1 MKIRLALLATLIFS
15 IAAPTLS
22 FAAGDRF
29 ALVIGNAKYPDADAP
44 LKEPVNDA
52 RDVADELKRDGFT
65 VEVGENLTGDGMR
78 RAFDR
83 LYGKIKPG
91 SVALIFFS
99 GYGIQSNR
107 QSYMI
112 PIDAQ
117 IWAEADVRRDG
128 FSLETVLGEINSRG
142 AGVKIALIDA
152 SRRNPFERR
161 FRSFSAGLAPVIAP
175 NGTLVMYSAALSSVV
190 SDNGSDHSL
199 FVRELLKEIR
209 TPDLMAEETLNRT
222 RVGVTRASRQ
232 EQVPW
237 ISSSLAEDFS
247 FIPAGAGG
255 PSNAAP
261 APAASPS
268 PEVAA
273 APPVAPPPAPPAATP
288 TPPAA
293 TPTPPAATA
302 PTPPPAPPKPPVAA
316 APTAPPPEPK
326 APEIALPP
334 PAAPPPV
341 VIQPTPAPSNSP
353 VLADDPTIKSLS
365 EKLDK
370 NPDDAAALY
379 RRGQVYASK
388 GAYDLAVKDFT
399 NSLRLNP
406 KDVEAYNNRCWVR
419 TVIGDLQA
427 ALKDCNEALRLRP
440 NFVDALDSRG
450 LMNLKGGQNK
460 NAIADFDAALK
471 INPRLTS
478 SLYGRG
484 LARQRNGAVAEGDL
498 DIANAKAMD
507 PNIVK
512 EFADYGVQ

>member
-1 MKIRLALLATLIFS
+1 MNIRLALLLTLVFS
-15 IAAPTLS
+15 VASIVPGY
-22 FAAGDRF
+22 AAGDRY
-29 ALVIGNAKYPDADAP
+29 ALVIGNAKYPDAEAP
-44 LKEPVNDA
+44 LREPINDA
-52 RDVADELKRDGFT
+52 RDVAEELKRDGFS
-65 VEVGENLTGDGMR
+65 VEIGENLTGEAMR
-78 RAFDR
+78 RAFER
-83 LYGKIKPG
+83 FYGKVKPG

-99 GYGIQSNR
+99 GFGVQSSR

-112 PIDAQ
+112 PVDAQ
-117 IWAEADVRRDG
+117 IWTEADVRRDG

-190 SDNGSDHSL
+190 ADNGSDRSL

-209 TPDLMAEETLNRT
+209 VPDLMAEETLNRT
-222 RVGVTRASRQ
+222 RVGVTRASRS

-247 FIPAGAGG
+247 FIPGGAG
-255 PSNAAP
+255 PRP
-261 APAASPS
+261 APQQQA
-268 PEVAA
+268 VI
-273 APPVAPPPAPPAATP
+273 PPPAQQQSVAPPPPPPPPPVQQTVAPPPPPPVQAVVPPPPPPSPPSEKP
-288 TPPAA
+288 TPP
-293 TPTPPAATA
+293 TQ
-302 PTPPPAPPKPPVAA
+302 VA
-316 APTAPPPEPK
+316 
-326 APEIALPP
+326 
-334 PAAPPPV
+334 
-341 VIQPTPAPSNSP
+341 
-353 VLADDPTIKSLS
+353 LADDPTIKSLTA
-365 EKLDK
+365 KLVD

-388 GAYDLAVKDFT
+388 GAYDLAIKDFN

-406 KDVEAYNNRCWVR
+406 KDVEAYNNRCWAR

-450 LMNLKGGQNK
+450 LVNLKSGQTK

-484 LARQRNGAVAEGDL
+484 LAKKRNGSISEGDL

-507 PNIVK
+507 PNIAK

>member
-1 MKIRLALLATLIFS
+1 MKTRVALLLTLIFS
-15 IAAPTLS
+15 FVSIAPS

-29 ALVIGNAKYPDADAP
+29 ALVIGNAKYPDAEAP
-44 LKEPVNDA
+44 LKEPINDA
-52 RDVADELKRDGFT
+52 RDVADELKRDGFN
-65 VEVGENLTGDGMR
+65 VDIGENLTGDAMR
-78 RAFDR
+78 RAFDK

-99 GYGIQSNR
+99 GFGVQSSR

-112 PIDAQ
+112 PVDAQ
-117 IWAEADVRRDG
+117 IWTEPDVRRDG

-175 NGTLVMYSAALSSVV
+175 NGTLVMYSAALSSVI
-190 SDNGSDHSL
+190 SDNGTDHSL

-222 RVGVTRASRQ
+222 RVGVTRASRS

-247 FIPAGAGG
+247 FIPGG
-255 PSNAAP
+255 SGPRPAPPPPPPAPAPQVAAP
-261 APAASPS
+261 APA
-268 PEVAA
+268 PE
-273 APPVAPPPAPPAATP
+273 PPPLPPPPKQVETVIPPPAPPAVPAKPSETP
-288 TPPAA
+288 TV
-293 TPTPPAATA
+293 
-302 PTPPPAPPKPPVAA
+302 VA
-316 APTAPPPEPK
+316 
-326 APEIALPP
+326 
-334 PAAPPPV
+334 
-341 VIQPTPAPSNSP
+341 
-353 VLADDPTIKSLS
+353 LADDPTIKSLTA
-365 EKLDK
+365 KLIE

-388 GAYDLAVKDFT
+388 GAYDLAIKDFN
-399 NSLRLNP
+399 NSLRVNP
-406 KDVEAYNNRCWVR
+406 KDVEAFNNRCWAR

-450 LMNLKGGQNK
+450 LVNLKSGQTK

-484 LARQRNGAVAEGDL
+484 LAKKRNGSISEGDL
-498 DIANAKAMD
+498 DINNAKAMD
-507 PNIVK
+507 PNIAK

>member
-1 MKIRLALLATLIFS
+1 LGWTAANMKIRVLLLSLLLSVSSAATSL
-15 IAAPTLS
+15 
-22 FAAGDRF
+22 AAGERL
-29 ALVIGNAKYPDADAP
+29 ALVIGNAKYPDAEAP
-44 LKEPVNDA
+44 LREPINDA
-52 RDVADELKRDGFT
+52 REVAAELKRDGFT
-65 VEVGENLTGDGMR
+65 VEIGENLTGDQMR
-78 RAFDR
+78 RAFEK

-99 GYGIQSNR
+99 GFGIQSGR

-112 PIDAQ
+112 PVDAQ
-117 IWAEADVRRDG
+117 IWTEPDVRRDG

-190 SDNGSDHSL
+190 GDSGGDRSL

-209 TPDLMAEETLNRT
+209 VPDLMAEETLNRT
-222 RVGVTRASRQ
+222 RVGVTRASRS

-247 FIPAGAGG
+247 FIPGGSGAR
-255 PSNAAP
+255 PSAP
-261 APAASPS
+261 PPPPAASS
-268 PEVAA
+268 
-273 APPVAPPPAPPAATP
+273 PPAPPPVQQTTVTP
-288 TPPAA
+288 SPP
-293 TPTPPAATA
+293 
-302 PTPPPAPPKPPVAA
+302 
-316 APTAPPPEPK
+316 
-326 APEIALPP
+326 
-334 PAAPPPV
+334 PPPV
-341 VIQPTPAPSNSP
+341 QDTPAIPPPPKQIEVNIP
-353 VLADDPTIKSLS
+353 PPPPPPQQPAKTEVALADDPTIKSLS
-365 EKLDK
+365 AKLND

-388 GAYDLAVKDFT
+388 GAYDLAIKDFN

-406 KDVEAYNNRCWVR
+406 KDVEAYNNRCWAR

-450 LMNLKGGQNK
+450 LLNLKSGQTK
-460 NAIADFDAALK
+460 NAIADFDAALR

-484 LARQRNGAVAEGDL
+484 LAKKRNGSIAEGDL

>member
-1 MKIRLALLATLIFS
+1 MIWTAVIMKIRLALLLTLFFS
-15 IAAPTLS
+15 VASVAPS
-22 FAAGDRF
+22 FAAGERY
-29 ALVIGNAKYPDADAP
+29 ALVIGNAKYPDAEAP
-44 LKEPVNDA
+44 LKEPINDA
-52 RDVADELKRDGFT
+52 RDIAEELKRDGFN
-65 VEVGENLTGDGMR
+65 VDIGENLTGEQMR
-78 RAFDR
+78 RAFER

-99 GYGIQSNR
+99 GFGVQSSR

-112 PIDAQ
+112 PVDAQ
-117 IWAEADVRRDG
+117 IWTEPDVRRDG

-175 NGTLVMYSAALSSVV
+175 NGTLEMYSAALSSVV
-190 SDNGSDHSL
+190 SDNGSDRSL
-199 FVRELLKEIR
+199 FVKELLKEIR

-222 RVGVTRASRQ
+222 RVGVTRVSRQ

-247 FIPAGAGG
+247 FIPSGSG
-255 PSNAAP
+255 PRP
-261 APAASPS
+261 ASP
-268 PEVAA
+268 PP
-273 APPVAPPPAPPAATP
+273 PPVATAPAPPPAPAPA
-288 TPPAA
+288 PAPVA
-293 TPTPPAATA
+293 APA
-302 PTPPPAPPKPPVAA
+302 PPPPAPPKPVDAA
-316 APTAPPPEPK
+316 IPPP
-326 APEIALPP
+326 PP
-334 PAAPPPV
+334 PAKPAESPS
-341 VIQPTPAPSNSP
+341 PTA
-353 VLADDPTIKSLS
+353 VALADDPTIKSLTT
-365 EKLDK
+365 KLND

-388 GAYDLAVKDFT
+388 GAYELAIKDFN

-406 KDVEAYNNRCWVR
+406 KDVEAFNNRCWAR

-450 LMNLKGGQNK
+450 LVNLKSGQNK
-460 NAIADFDAALK
+460 NAISDFDAALK

-484 LARQRNGAVAEGDL
+484 LAKKRNGSIPEGDL
-498 DIANAKAMD
+498 DINNAKAMD

>member
-1 MKIRLALLATLIFS
+1 VIWTAVIMKIRLALLLSLFFS
-15 IAAPTLS
+15 VASVAPS
-22 FAAGDRF
+22 FAAGERY
-29 ALVIGNAKYPDADAP
+29 ALVIGNAKYPDAEAP
-44 LKEPVNDA
+44 LKEPINDA
-52 RDVADELKRDGFT
+52 RDIAEELKRDGFN
-65 VEVGENLTGDGMR
+65 VDIGENLTAEQMR
-78 RAFDR
+78 RAFER

-99 GYGIQSNR
+99 GFGVQSSR

-112 PIDAQ
+112 PVDAQ
-117 IWAEADVRRDG
+117 IWTEPDVRRDG
-128 FSLETVLGEINSRG
+128 FSLEAVLGEINSRG

-190 SDNGSDHSL
+190 SDNGSDRSL
-199 FVRELLKEIR
+199 FVKELLKEIR

-247 FIPAGAGG
+247 FIPSGSG
-255 PSNAAP
+255 PRPTSTPVAT
-261 APAASPS
+261 PS
-268 PEVAA
+268 PAFTPSPTPTPV
-273 APPVAPPPAPPAATP
+273 PTPVASP

-293 TPTPPAATA
+293 TPKPADSGIPSPL
-302 PTPPPAPPKPPVAA
+302 PTVVKRLESPSPSPSPS
-316 APTAPPPEPK
+316 PTG
-326 APEIALPP
+326 
-334 PAAPPPV
+334 
-341 VIQPTPAPSNSP
+341 P
-353 VLADDPTIKSLS
+353 VLADDPTIKSLN
-365 EKLDK
+365 EKLKD

-388 GAYDLAVKDFT
+388 GAYELAIKDFN

-406 KDVEAYNNRCWVR
+406 KDVEAFNNRCWAR

-450 LMNLKGGQNK
+450 LVNLKSGQNK

-484 LARQRNGAVAEGDL
+484 LAKKRNGSIPEGDL
-498 DIANAKAMD
+498 DINNAKAMD

>member
-1 MKIRLALLATLIFS
+1 MKTRLVLLLALIFAVAS
-15 IAAPTLS
+15 MAPS

-29 ALVIGNAKYPDADAP
+29 ALVIGNAKYPDAEAP
-44 LKEPVNDA
+44 LKEPINDA
-52 RDVADELKRDGFT
+52 RDVADELKRDGFN
-65 VEVGENLTGDGMR
+65 VEIGENLTGEAMR
-78 RAFDR
+78 RAFDK

-99 GYGIQSNR
+99 GFGVQANR

-112 PIDAQ
+112 PVDAQ
-117 IWAEADVRRDG
+117 IWTEPDVRRDG
-128 FSLETVLGEINSRG
+128 FSLESVLGEINSRG
-142 AGVKIALIDA
+142 AGVKIALVDA

-175 NGTLVMYSAALSSVV
+175 NGTLVMYSAALSSVI
-190 SDNGSDHSL
+190 SDNGTDRSL

-247 FIPAGAGG
+247 FIPGG
-255 PSNAAP
+255 SGPRP
-261 APAASPS
+261 APPPPAPS
-268 PEVAA
+268 TQAA
-273 APPVAPPPAPPAATP
+273 APPEPPPAPRVEL
-288 TPPAA
+288 
-293 TPTPPAATA
+293 
-302 PTPPPAPPKPPVAA
+302 PPPPPPRPVEI
-316 APTAPPPEPK
+316 PTAPPRPLES
-326 APEIALPP
+326 
-334 PAAPPPV
+334 
-341 VIQPTPAPSNSP
+341 PTVLA
-353 VLADDPTIKSLS
+353 LADDPTIKSLTA
-365 EKLDK
+365 KLND

-388 GAYDLAVKDFT
+388 GAYDLAIKDFN
-399 NSLRLNP
+399 NSLRINP
-406 KDVEAYNNRCWVR
+406 KDVEAFNNRCWAR

-450 LMNLKGGQNK
+450 LTNLKSGQTK
-460 NAIADFDAALK
+460 NAIADFDAALR

-484 LARQRNGAVAEGDL
+484 LAKKRNGSISEGDL
-498 DIANAKAMD
+498 DINNAKAMD
-507 PNIVK
+507 PNIAK

>member
-1 MKIRLALLATLIFS
+1 MIWTAVIMKIRLALLLTLFFS
-15 IAAPTLS
+15 VASVAPS
-22 FAAGDRF
+22 FAAGERY
-29 ALVIGNAKYPDADAP
+29 ALVIGNAKYPDAEAP
-44 LKEPVNDA
+44 LKEPINDA
-52 RDVADELKRDGFT
+52 RDIAEELKRDGFN
-65 VEVGENLTGDGMR
+65 VDIGENLTGEQMR
-78 RAFDR
+78 RAFER

-99 GYGIQSNR
+99 GFGVQSSR

-112 PIDAQ
+112 PVDAQ
-117 IWAEADVRRDG
+117 IWTEPDVRRDG

-190 SDNGSDHSL
+190 SDNGSDRSL
-199 FVRELLKEIR
+199 FVKELLKEIR

-247 FIPAGAGG
+247 FIPSGSG
-255 PSNAAP
+255 PRPTSPPSTPVAATAPATPPVPAPAPAPAPPPVAAP
-261 APAASPS
+261 APPPRRRPRRPNRLKPRFRRPRHRPS
-268 PEVAA
+268 RPRAPARPAA
-273 APPVAPPPAPPAATP
+273 A
-288 TPPAA
+288 
-293 TPTPPAATA
+293 
-302 PTPPPAPPKPPVAA
+302 
-316 APTAPPPEPK
+316 
-326 APEIALPP
+326 
-334 PAAPPPV
+334 
-341 VIQPTPAPSNSP
+341 
-353 VLADDPTIKSLS
+353 LADDPTIKSLNA
-365 EKLDK
+365 KLND

-388 GAYDLAVKDFT
+388 GAYELAIKDFN

-406 KDVEAYNNRCWVR
+406 KDVEAFNNRCWAR

-450 LMNLKGGQNK
+450 LVNLKSGQTK

-484 LARQRNGAVAEGDL
+484 LAKKRNGSIPEGDL
-498 DIANAKAMD
+498 DINNAKAMD

>member
-1 MKIRLALLATLIFS
+1 MIWTAVIMKIRLALLLTLFFS
-15 IAAPTLS
+15 VASVAPS
-22 FAAGDRF
+22 FAAGERY
-29 ALVIGNAKYPDADAP
+29 ALVIGNAKYPDAEAP
-44 LKEPVNDA
+44 LKEPINDA
-52 RDVADELKRDGFT
+52 RDIAEELKRDGFN
-65 VEVGENLTGDGMR
+65 VDIGENLTSEQMR
-78 RAFDR
+78 RAFER

-99 GYGIQSNR
+99 GFGVQSSR

-112 PIDAQ
+112 PVDAQ
-117 IWAEADVRRDG
+117 IWTEPDVRRDG

-190 SDNGSDHSL
+190 SDNGSDRSL
-199 FVRELLKEIR
+199 FVKELLKEIR

-247 FIPAGAGG
+247 FIPSGSG
-255 PSNAAP
+255 PRPASPPPGPVATAPAAPPAPAPAPAPPPVAAP
-261 APAASPS
+261 APPS
-268 PEVAA
+268 
-273 APPVAPPPAPPAATP
+273 PPPASSKPVEAAIPPP
-288 TPPAA
+288 
-293 TPTPPAATA
+293 
-302 PTPPPAPPKPPVAA
+302 PPPAKPAEPPS
-316 APTAPPPEPK
+316 
-326 APEIALPP
+326 P
-334 PAAPPPV
+334 PAGA
-341 VIQPTPAPSNSP
+341 
-353 VLADDPTIKSLS
+353 LADDPTIKSLND
-365 EKLDK
+365 KLK
-370 NPDDAAALY
+370 ENPDDAAALY

-388 GAYDLAVKDFT
+388 GAYELAIKDFN

-406 KDVEAYNNRCWVR
+406 KDVEAFNNRCWAR

-450 LMNLKGGQNK
+450 LVNLKSGQNK

-484 LARQRNGAVAEGDL
+484 LAKKRNGSIPEGDL
-498 DIANAKAMD
+498 DINNAKAMD

>member
-1 MKIRLALLATLIFS
+1 MKIRVLLLSLLLSVSSAATSL
-15 IAAPTLS
+15 
-22 FAAGDRF
+22 AAGERL
-29 ALVIGNAKYPDADAP
+29 ALVIGNAKYPDAEAP
-44 LKEPVNDA
+44 LREPINDA
-52 RDVADELKRDGFT
+52 REVAAELKRDGFA
-65 VEVGENLTGDGMR
+65 VEIGENLTGDQMR
-78 RAFDR
+78 RAFEK

-99 GYGIQSNR
+99 GFGIQSGR

-112 PIDAQ
+112 PVDAQ
-117 IWAEADVRRDG
+117 IWTEPDVRRDG

-142 AGVKIALIDA
+142 AGVKIALVDA

-190 SDNGSDHSL
+190 GDSGGDRSL

-209 TPDLMAEETLNRT
+209 VPDLMAEETLNRT
-222 RVGVTRASRQ
+222 RVGVTRASRS

-247 FIPAGAGG
+247 FIPGG
-255 PSNAAP
+255 TGSRPS
-261 APAASPS
+261 
-268 PEVAA
+268 
-273 APPVAPPPAPPAATP
+273 APPPPARVDTPPPPPPTQQATVTPPPPPPPPPAVQTP
-288 TPPAA
+288 TPAQTTPAI
-293 TPTPPAATA
+293 
-302 PTPPPAPPKPPVAA
+302 PPPPKQIEVNI
-316 APTAPPPEPK
+316 PPP
-326 APEIALPP
+326 PP
-334 PAAPPPV
+334 PPQQ
-341 VIQPTPAPSNSP
+341 QPAKTEVA
-353 VLADDPTIKSLS
+353 LADDPTIKSLTA
-365 EKLDK
+365 KLND
-370 NPDDAAALY
+370 NPDDSAALY

-388 GAYDLAVKDFT
+388 GAYDLAIKDFN

-406 KDVEAYNNRCWVR
+406 KDVEAYNNRCWAR

-450 LMNLKGGQNK
+450 LLNLKSGQTK
-460 NAIADFDAALK
+460 NAIADFDAALR

-484 LARQRNGAVAEGDL
+484 LAKKRNGSIAEGDL